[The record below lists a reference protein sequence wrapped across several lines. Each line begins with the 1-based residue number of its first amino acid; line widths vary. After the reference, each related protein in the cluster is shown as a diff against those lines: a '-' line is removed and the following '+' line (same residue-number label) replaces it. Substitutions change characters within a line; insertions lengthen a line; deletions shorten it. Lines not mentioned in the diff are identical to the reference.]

1 MKNRCR
7 KAPPYIALVI
17 LLLIFNVPFPVHREL
32 SGILIQ
38 TKNLDF
44 CEKVT
49 VKLDGSYHLNCL
61 THDEY
66 KGYFRISND
75 VLTLKKELLF
85 PVAVGVGFDEA
96 ESDLEY
102 NLKGENLSKAELER
116 IMDDELKRY
125 IGGRVLSKRFLR
137 KVCIVVP
144 SVESYDGGGMSWNY
158 GDLSNGKCK
167 VIVTGA
173 DTYEDAV
180 GILTASYGDAIKL
193 P

>member
-1 MKNRCR
+1 M
-7 KAPPYIALVI
+7 
-17 LLLIFNVPFPVHREL
+17 
-32 SGILIQ
+32 
-38 TKNLDF
+38 
-44 CEKVT
+44 
-49 VKLDGSYHLNCL
+49 
-61 THDEY
+61 
-66 KGYFRISND
+66 
-75 VLTLKKELLF
+75 KKELLF

-137 KVCIVVP
+137 KVCSVVP

>member
-7 KAPPYIALVI
+7 KALPYIALVI

-85 PVAVGVGFDEA
+85 PVAVGVVFDEA
-96 ESDLEY
+96 DSDLEY
-102 NLKGENLSKAELER
+102 NLKG
-116 IMDDELKRY
+116 
-125 IGGRVLSKRFLR
+125 
-137 KVCIVVP
+137 
-144 SVESYDGGGMSWNY
+144 
-158 GDLSNGKCK
+158 
-167 VIVTGA
+167 
-173 DTYEDAV
+173 
-180 GILTASYGDAIKL
+180 
-193 P
+193 